1 MNVPIWPGSSSFQ
14 PGQTP
19 FGFYDDDPQFQAD
32 ADRFALFASQ
42 RLGYPIIDIELQD
55 INFYTAL
62 EEAITTYGNE
72 LYAYQ
77 AQENFLSFQG
87 SSLTIASANNSLPQ
101 PNLASTIRLAD
112 QYGVEAGVGG
122 NVTWYSASIDLY
134 PGVQDYNLTEWAV
147 QLGVEI
153 GDLEIKRVFYEAP
166 PAIVRYFDPYAGTG
180 TGMMQLLDSFGF
192 GGYSPAINFLM
203 MPMNYDVQKLQAIEF
218 NDQIRRSQYSFEL
231 INNNLRIFPIPGR
244 AMEKLYL
251 QYIKK
256 SDRNNPYVDSGNG
269 GVITNISQVPYQNP
283 TYSQINSIGRSWI
296 FEYGLAIVKE
306 ILGYVRGK
314 YSNIPI
320 PNAEITLNQSDL
332 ITAATSEKQ
341 ALIERLR
348 AYFDESSRQKLL
360 ERKSLEADY
369 LNKELNYVPFPI
381 FIG

>member
-1 MNVPIWPGSSSFQ
+1 MNVPIWNGISSFQ
-14 PGQTP
+14 PGETP
-19 FGFYDDDPQFQAD
+19 FGFYDNDPQFQAD
-32 ADRFALFASQ
+32 ADRFATFASR
-42 RLGYPIIDIELQD
+42 RLGYPIVDIELQD
-55 INFYTAL
+55 INFYAAI

-87 SSLTIASANNSLPQ
+87 APLTIESANNSLPQ

-122 NVTWYSASIDLY
+122 NVTWYSASIDLQ
-134 PGVQDYNLTEWAV
+134 PGIQDYNLTPWGE
-147 QLGVEI
+147 QLGVNV

-244 AMEKLYL
+244 GVEKLWL

-256 SDRNNPYVDSGNG
+256 SDRNNPYVNTGNG

-314 YSNIPI
+314 YSTIPI

-369 LNKELNYVPFPI
+369 LNKELNYVPFTI
-381 FIG
+381 FVG

>member
-283 TYSQINSIGRSWI
+283 TYAQINSIGRSWI

-314 YSNIPI
+314 YSSIPI